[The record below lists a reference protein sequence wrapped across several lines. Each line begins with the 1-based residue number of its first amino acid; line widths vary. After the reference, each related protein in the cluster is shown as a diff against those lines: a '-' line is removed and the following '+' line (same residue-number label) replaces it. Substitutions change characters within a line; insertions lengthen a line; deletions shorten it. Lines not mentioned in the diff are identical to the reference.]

1 MTAPAL
7 RPAMSSVST
16 MSRHRCTAL
25 LLVVTATTA
34 FRAAPRRSRTAPPTP
49 RDAATLSHSRA
60 APLFGLFDAFAKAF
74 QNEDFTRADRRV
86 RARHVLAAD
95 RDPKRY
101 CCATRSWAA
110 PRSPTWRDVESC
122 ASASNGGDLGS
133 FGPGKM
139 VAEFDAAL
147 FPDFDEPPSPGA
159 LVDDRPAPVWVPPH
173 SRRGPRGEQGPGRG
187 ASARND

>member
-1 MTAPAL
+1 
-7 RPAMSSVST
+7 MSSVST
-16 MSRHRCTAL
+16 MSRHRCTVL

-86 RARHVLAAD
+86 RARHVLVAD
-95 RDPKRY
+95 RDK
-101 CCATRSWAA
+101 AISL
-110 PRSPTWRDVESC
+110 RDEILGGASFADVARRESTC

-147 FPDFDEPPSPGA
+147 FPDFDEPPPPGA
-159 LVDDRPAPVWVPPH
+159 LVGPVQTQFGYHLILVVDREGNKDQV
-173 SRRGPRGEQGPGRG
+173 EELL
-187 ASARND
+187 ARND